1 MHQKIHNL
9 VSYFKHRILHAPIF
23 MQAPIIRGSKNPKY
37 TVVFLHGIAATSTTW
52 QKTIP
57 ELLKNKNLDEM
68 RFISLDLLGF
78 GKSLQADWLNYDY
91 DDYLKSLRRTLKK
104 LKIKSN
110 IILVG
115 HSMGSLIAAK
125 FAEAYPEKISE
136 LIFVSPPI
144 LMPKEQKK
152 IPDNFYTKI
161 YSSLHEVA
169 DDPAIKTLATF
180 VEKLSTFRKKYLN
193 MKSFQYSMKNII
205 LNQENYKTFKN
216 LKIKSTII
224 HGRFDPLV
232 YRPNLQ
238 TVADNN
244 KNIDL
249 ISVMGDHDITSS
261 KIKKINLILERT
273 VKNETL

>member
-1 MHQKIHNL
+1 
-9 VSYFKHRILHAPIF
+9 
-23 MQAPIIRGSKNPKY
+23 
-37 TVVFLHGIAATSTTW
+37 
-52 QKTIP
+52 
-57 ELLKNKNLDEM
+57 M

-180 VEKLSTFRKKYLN
+180 VEKLSNFRKKYLS
-193 MKSFQYSMKNII
+193 MKSFQYSMRNII

-232 YRPNLQ
+232 YQPNLQ